1 MGPTC
6 RSHPGA
12 LMRTPADRLQ
22 QIENLLEVIG
32 HLELEPHASVRLEAD
47 LLVAYSLVQI
57 ERHLAEIKAR
67 NVEGLSLPE
76 RP

>member
-1 MGPTC
+1 
-6 RSHPGA
+6 
-12 LMRTPADRLQ
+12 MRTPADRLQ

-32 HLELEPHASVRLEAD
+32 HLELEPQASVQLEAD

-57 ERHLAEIKAR
+57 EKHLAEMKER
-67 NVEGLSLPE
+67 QTRESLPH